1 MQESYKTKLVL
12 FDLDGTLIDTA
23 PDFLTSL
30 NNILTKYNKEN
41 VTADEIRAYISE
53 GSSKLIEFGFNI
65 NESHRSFEKF
75 KNEFLS
81 EYKNNLKTKSK
92 IFDGIEKLLNHL
104 DKNQI
109 MYGIVTN
116 KYFEY
121 ADPLVK
127 SFTELKNIKIM
138 VCPDHVSISKPDPE
152 GILLACKRLNVS
164 PEKTIYLGDH
174 LNDLKAGIF
183 AGTTTIACLYG
194 YSLQKD
200 GKDLLNCDSVDR
212 AQDIISKIS

>member
-53 GSSKLIEFGFNI
+53 GSSKLIEFAFNI

-92 IFDGIEKLLNHL
+92 LFDGIEKLLNHL

-174 LNDLKAGIF
+174 LNDLKAGIL

>member
-92 IFDGIEKLLNHL
+92 LFDGIEKLLNHL

-127 SFTELKNIKIM
+127 SFIELKNIKIM
-138 VCPDHVSISKPDPE
+138 VCPDHVSISKPNPE

-174 LNDLKAGIF
+174 LNDLKAGIS

-200 GKDLLNCDSVDR
+200 GRDLSL
-212 AQDIISKIS
+212 IHI